1 MQNQASTSERAT
13 SAKNKPIKK
22 VVIAGGG
29 TAGWMAAAALTKLL
43 GKNLEVVLVESDE
56 IGTVGVGEATIPTLH
71 IFHRLLGIKEQDVMA
86 ATNATF
92 KLGISFE
99 NWHDVNKNYIHSF
112 GFLGKDCWAC
122 GFQHFW
128 LKGQQRGIVSEIGD
142 YCTEHLAA
150 REGRFAVLPNQDYNH
165 AYHMDATLYAKFL
178 RAIAEQHGITRIEG
192 KISDVLQ
199 HEDTGN
205 ISGLK
210 LMSGE
215 LVEGDLFLDCTGFR
229 AMLIEGTLNTGFDD
243 WSHWLPC
250 DSAIAVQ
257 TKTTEK
263 PIPYTR
269 SIARDSGWQWR
280 IPLQSRTGNG
290 IVFCSKYMSD
300 EDAKTTLM
308 NNIEGEPLTDPRVIK
323 FRTGSRRKTWHK
335 NCVAIG
341 LSSGFLEPLES
352 TSIHLIQRGIVRLL
366 QMFPSQGIVEEDINE
381 FNEQTRTETENIRD
395 FIVLH
400 YKVTDRT
407 DTRFWRYCKNMTV
420 PASLQH
426 RIDMFDASG
435 KVYKHGNELFG
446 ESSWIQVMMGQGLA
460 PKQYHPIVDMMEDEE
475 LEHFLGSIKAKA
487 KQKVANLPD
496 HYDFVQ
502 HYCKSKML

>member
-1 MQNQASTSERAT
+1 MQKQASEKANAS
-13 SAKNKPIKK
+13 NKPIRK

-43 GKNLEVVLVESDE
+43 GKNLEVVLVESDQ

-99 NWHDVNKNYIHSF
+99 NWHDVGKDYIHSF

-192 KISDVLQ
+192 KINDVLQ
-199 HEDTGN
+199 HEDSGN
-205 ISGLK
+205 IKALQ
-210 LMSGE
+210 LDSGE
-215 LVEGDLFLDCTGFR
+215 IVEGDLFLDCTGFR

-407 DTRFWRYCKNMTV
+407 DTRFWRYCKNMSV
-420 PASLQH
+420 PSSLQH

-446 ESSWIQVMMGQGLA
+446 ESSWIQVMIGQGLA

-487 KQKVANLPD
+487 KQKVSNLPD
-496 HYDFVQ
+496 HYHFVQ

>member
-1 MQNQASTSERAT
+1 MQKQASEKANAS
-13 SAKNKPIKK
+13 NKPIRK

-43 GKNLEVVLVESDE
+43 GKNLEVVLVESDQ

-99 NWHDVNKNYIHSF
+99 NWHDVGKDYIHSF

-192 KISDVLQ
+192 KINDVLQ
-199 HEDTGN
+199 YEDSGN
-205 ISGLK
+205 IKALQ
-210 LMSGE
+210 LDSGE
-215 LVEGDLFLDCTGFR
+215 IVEGDLFLDCTGFR

-335 NCVAIG
+335 NCIAIG

-407 DTRFWRYCKNMTV
+407 DTRFWRYCKNMSV
-420 PASLQH
+420 PSSLQH

-487 KQKVANLPD
+487 KQKVSNLPD